1 PNPRPPGSRTK
12 SFHTCQGLRPRRA
25 GRPLALTRPSMSPS
39 VILTTSAPDTFK
51 LSRLN
56 GWPMRSPTD
65 ASTQP
70 SRIAS
75 HGLGPMRFA
84 TPSSWRTFTTYSLPV
99 LPAHQNSC
107 WARSRRY
114 RWVVGGSA
122 HAERPEDLAPGIGPG
137 AAPAVFASSI
147 EKAPNAVLRR
157 ALHEIGL
164 VTRRSC
170 SAFSANLEK

>member
-1 PNPRPPGSRTK
+1 SAMTPRLPDADLRHPSAGQTRDLPVPVQRA
-12 SFHTCQGLRPRRA
+12 FHTCQGLRPRRA

-51 LSRLN
+51 LSRLD

-75 HGLGPMRFA
+75 RGLGPMRFA

-99 LPAHQNSC
+99 LPAHQNS
-107 WARSRRY
+107 RIMTKRLLLENRGLLRETRKDGVSEKKLR
-114 RWVVGGSA
+114 GSD
-122 HAERPEDLAPGIGPG
+122 RNRC
-137 AAPAVFASSI
+137 F
-147 EKAPNAVLRR
+147 
-157 ALHEIGL
+157 
-164 VTRRSC
+164 
-170 SAFSANLEK
+170 